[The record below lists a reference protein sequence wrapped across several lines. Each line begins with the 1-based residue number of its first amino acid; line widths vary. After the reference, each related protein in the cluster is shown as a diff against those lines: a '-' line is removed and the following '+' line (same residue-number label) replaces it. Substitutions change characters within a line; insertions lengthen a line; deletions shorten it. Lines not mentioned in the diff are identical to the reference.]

1 MPDSSARFALTN
13 FTRGQIAAS
22 MAAIFVFFGLSKNT
36 GRRIPVRLD
45 VDIIAGVYK
54 RGSPLVEVA
63 QIRGYTATFARGI
76 QNRFCET
83 LE

>member
-1 MPDSSARFALTN
+1 M
-13 FTRGQIAAS
+13 
-22 MAAIFVFFGLSKNT
+22 
-36 GRRIPVRLD
+36 RLK